1 MNGKQIEI
9 EIKNNNKI
17 NWNKVKTL
25 KMEDRIEREFKDKQS
40 NSFLDYVEQWGTLS
54 FW

>member
-9 EIKNNNKI
+9 EIKTNNKI

-25 KMEDRIEREFKDKQS
+25 KMEDQIEGEFKDKRS
-40 NSFLDYVEQWGTLS
+40 NSFIDYGEQ
-54 FW
+54 